1 MRFSFCL
8 SLFIWLISTFEL
20 NAQFAQIDVQ
30 SYKIDLTVNDVNDTI
45 SVRET
50 IVFDFID
57 PSQSVSFN
65 LASVE
70 KSGRGMRI
78 QKVIQGKK
86 ELKFSHQNGVLKVID
101 FPVNATKN
109 QEIEVYFKGVPIDG
123 LVIGKNKFGS
133 RTFFGD
139 NWPNRAQNWFA
150 CNDHPSDKATVEYVV
165 TAPSSYEVVANGQ
178 LISKKI
184 IKKSVVYHYQS
195 KVVLPTKVMV
205 VGIANLSEKQ
215 SGTVEGIPIFSA
227 VYPENE
233 QAAFKDFEIA
243 PTILKFFIDYIA
255 PYEFEKLTN
264 VQSTTR
270 FGGMENAGCIFY
282 DEHSIGGSR
291 SPENLIAHEIVHQ
304 WFGNSASE
312 KDWPHLWL
320 SEGFATYLTNIYIQK
335 TKGELA
341 FDTQLIKDRNKVIAF
356 AKEYKH
362 PVVDQS
368 YTNLMDLLNA
378 NSYQKGAWVLHM
390 LRTEIGDSLFQ
401 LSIQTYYN
409 KFRLSNADT
418 KDFQQVVESVSKL
431 DLDWF
436 FKQWLYQAEIPTL
449 KISDEITEKTLKLKI
464 SQKGY
469 MFRFPLI
476 VEIKLQNGETIL
488 EKIQITEKETLFT
501 KEYTSEIGSFRID
514 PTIDLLFQQ

>member
-1 MRFSFCL
+1 MYKVLLVSFLIVSFQIFS
-8 SLFIWLISTFEL
+8 
-20 NAQFAQIDVQ
+20 QFSQIDVQ
-30 SYKIDLTVNDVNDTI
+30 SYKIDLTVNDLNDTI
-45 SVRET
+45 LVREK
-50 IVFDFID
+50 IVFDYNDFTK
-57 PSQSVSFN
+57 SVSFN
-65 LASVE
+65 LTSID
-70 KSGRGMRI
+70 KSGKGMRI
-78 QKVIQGKK
+78 QKVLQGKN
-86 ELKFSHQNGVLKVID
+86 ELDFSHLKNILTLKN
-101 FPVNATKN
+101 FRVNTNKN
-109 QEIEVYFKGVPIDG
+109 IEIEVQFKGVPIDG

-139 NWPNRAQNWFA
+139 NWPNRAQNWFV

-165 TAPSSYEVVANGQ
+165 TAPSKYEVVANGL

-184 IKKSVVYHYQS
+184 NKKTVVYHYQS
-195 KVVLPTKVMV
+195 TVVLPTKVMV

-215 SGTVEGIPIFSA
+215 NGTVDGIPVFSA

-233 QAAFKDFEIA
+233 KAAFKDFEIA
-243 PTILKFFIDYIA
+243 PSILKFFIDYIA

-282 DEHSIGGSR
+282 DEHSIGGTR

-312 KDWPHLWL
+312 KDWSHLWL

-335 TKGELA
+335 TKGEFA

-362 PVVDQS
+362 PVVDES

-401 LSIQTYYN
+401 LSIQTYYK
-409 KFRLSNADT
+409 KFRLSNADS
-418 KDFQQVVESVSKL
+418 KDFQHVVESVSKL

-436 FKQWLYQAEIPTL
+436 FKQWLYQSEIPTL
-449 KISDEITEKTLKLKI
+449 KISDEVDGQNFKLKI
-464 SQKGY
+464 DQKGY
-469 MFRFPLI
+469 LFRFLFI

-488 EKIQITEKETLFT
+488 EKIKITEKETLFT
-501 KEYTSEIGSFRID
+501 KKYKSEIGSFRID
-514 PTIDLLFQQ
+514 PTVDLLFQQQ